1 MSFNPWF
8 SNEVQTNFWNS
19 ETFSSVA
26 FCENSR
32 WMCSSGSEGSMRNS
46 DCILTANAYLA
57 AGGGGGSI
65 LLLVTTI
72 NMITNALMRAAHDKA
87 EVTEVVPFA
96 NNYLTYVTDGF
107 NKAFQ
112 TPYPKEDSLKGRMYL
127 FIL

>member
-1 MSFNPWF
+1 MP
-8 SNEVQTNFWNS
+8 Q
-19 ETFSSVA
+19 
-26 FCENSR
+26 R
-32 WMCSSGSEGSMRNS
+32 WLVVVTVVLVGV
-46 DCILTANAYLA
+46 A
-57 AGGGGGSI
+57 AGP
-65 LLLVTTI
+65 I